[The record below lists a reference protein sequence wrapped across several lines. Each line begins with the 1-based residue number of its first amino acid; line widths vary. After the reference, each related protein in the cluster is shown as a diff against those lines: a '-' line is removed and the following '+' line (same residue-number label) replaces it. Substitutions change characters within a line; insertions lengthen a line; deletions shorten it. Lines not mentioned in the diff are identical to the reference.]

1 MSSAIRDALARLLE
15 HGFNRERQW
24 DMLDKLTVRNL
35 PLTGAKVLTRV
46 DFNVPLDKEGKVADA
61 TRIEASLP
69 TIRYMMEKGTRII
82 LVSHLGR
89 PKGKR
94 VEGMSLAPAAEKLTS
109 FLHKEVAFAS
119 DCVGEPAEQVVD
131 SLGDGDVA
139 LLENLRFHPGEEAND
154 DEFSRQLASMAELY
168 VNDAF
173 GSAHRAHASTV
184 GVTKHIELCAAGF
197 LMQKEVEYLGKI
209 LAEPERPFVAIL
221 GGAKVSGKIG
231 VVRNLLG
238 KIDGLLIGGGMM
250 YTFLAAKGLDVGRS
264 ILEVESI
271 PVAKEIMEEAEKK
284 GVELLLSPDC
294 LVSSSATE
302 AAETKH
308 VPVEEIPSELA
319 GVDIGPG
326 GIGLF
331 REALVDARTVLWN
344 GPMGVFEIEAYSRGT
359 MEVARMLADATAA
372 GAVTVI
378 GGGDS
383 AAAVAKEGLE
393 HAVSHVSTGGGA
405 SLEFLEGKEL
415 PGVAA
420 LSDRKVA

>member
-1 MSSAIRDALARLLE
+1 MLE
-15 HGFNRERQW
+15 
-24 DMLDKLTVRNL
+24 KLTVRNL
-35 PLTGAKVLTRV
+35 PLAGARVLTRV
-46 DFNVPLDKEGKVADA
+46 DFNVPLDREGKVADA

-69 TIRYMMEKGTRII
+69 TIRYMMEKGARVI

-94 VEGMSLAPAAEKLTS
+94 VEGKSLAPAAEKLSS
-109 FLHKEVAFAS
+109 FLHKTVVFAE
-119 DCVGEPAEQVVD
+119 DCIGEPAKRAVD

-154 DEFSRQLASMAELY
+154 DEFSQQLASPAELY

-173 GSAHRAHASTV
+173 GSAHRAHASTA

-209 LAEPERPFVAIL
+209 LTDPGRPFVAIL
-221 GGAKVSGKIG
+221 GGAKVSDKIG
-231 VVRNLLG
+231 VARNLLG
-238 KIDGLLIGGGMM
+238 KVDKILIGGGMM

-264 ILEVESI
+264 ILEPESV
-271 PVAKEIMEEAEKK
+271 PVAREIMEEAEKK
-284 GVELLLSPDC
+284 GVELLLPSDC
-294 LVSSSATE
+294 LVSSSASEATE
-302 AAETKH
+302 TRQ
-308 VPVEEIPSELA
+308 VSVEEIPSESV
-319 GVDIGPG
+319 GVDIGSG
-326 GIGLF
+326 TAGQF
-331 REALVDARTVLWN
+331 RQALSGVQTALWN
-344 GPMGVFEIEAYSRGT
+344 GPMGVFEIDAYSRGT
-359 MEVARMLADATAA
+359 VQVARMLADATAA

-405 SLEFLEGKEL
+405 SLEFLEGREL

-420 LSDRKVA
+420 LSDREGT